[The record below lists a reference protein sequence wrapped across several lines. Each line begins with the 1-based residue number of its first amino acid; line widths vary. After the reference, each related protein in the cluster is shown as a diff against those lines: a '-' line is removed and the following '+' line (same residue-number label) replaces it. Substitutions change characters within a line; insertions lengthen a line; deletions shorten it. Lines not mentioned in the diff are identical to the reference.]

1 MLVNADHAHV
11 TLGRARRIALAA
23 ALTVVGVMVLVSV
36 GCAVFVRPDWERVD
50 YTSLFNTIYGITG
63 FPLSRTEVP
72 PPLVLVWIVLAYAA
86 AGAVVYGLLIGLR
99 RVVPVRH
106 GKLAVFLLG
115 WGATMVALLAA
126 AVFHQGA
133 MGSGYW
139 PGLEP
144 TDWRALLSAHANG
157 WTLLFGWLGGLA
169 ALLAY
174 HRTRVSDGPPAPRHT
189 GRAFMAAA
197 LCASVPAALMVAGG
211 LLISLNVESAWPIWL
226 LDFPKPL
233 APDYVDDSLTTVDV
247 LATFAMAFLALILLT
262 ALLWLTLRGARRSLP
277 GVFVLGWI
285 CTFLVTSALGA
296 LHSWVS
302 LIAQQGT
309 GFSTWNGYSVFD
321 GASYGIVIGWLA
333 GLVAALVFAGLRR
346 TRFPA

>member
-36 GCAVFVRPDWERVD
+36 GRAAFFRPDWERVD
-50 YTSLFNTIYGITG
+50 YTSFFNTIYGITV

-72 PPLVLVWIVLAYAA
+72 PPLVLVWTVLAYAA
-86 AGAVVYGLLIGLR
+86 AGAVVYGLVVGLR

-106 GKLAVFLLG
+106 GKLAAFLLG

-126 AVFHQGA
+126 AVFYRGA
-133 MGSGYW
+133 IGSGYW

-144 TDWRALLSAHANG
+144 ADWSALFSAHANG

-169 ALLAY
+169 ALVAY

-189 GRAFMAAA
+189 GRAFGAAA
-197 LCASVPAALMVAGG
+197 LCASLPAALMVVGG
-211 LLISLNVESAWPIWL
+211 LLPLRVESAWPIWL

-233 APDYVDDSLTTVDV
+233 TPDYFDDSLTTADV
-247 LATFAMAFLALILLT
+247 LATFAMALLTLILLT
-262 ALLWLTLRGARRSLP
+262 ALLGLALRGSRRSFP

-285 CTFLVTSALGA
+285 CAFLVTSALGA

-302 LIAQQGT
+302 LLVQKGS
-309 GFSTWNGYSVFD
+309 GLSTWNGYSVFD
-321 GASYGIVIGWLA
+321 GATYGIAIGWLA

>member
-36 GCAVFVRPDWERVD
+36 GCAAFVRPDWERVD
-50 YTSLFNTIYGITG
+50 YTSLFNTIYGITS
-63 FPLSRTEVP
+63 FPLVSREVP
-72 PPLVLVWIVLAYAA
+72 PALVLVWTVLAYAA
-86 AGAVVYGLLIGLR
+86 VAAVVYGLVVGLR

-106 GKLAVFLLG
+106 GKLAAFLLG

-126 AVFHQGA
+126 AVFFQGA
-133 MGSGYW
+133 IGSGYW

-144 TDWRALLSAHANG
+144 TDWRALFGAHANG

-169 ALLAY
+169 ALVAY

-189 GRAFMAAA
+189 GRAFAAAA
-197 LCASVPAALMVAGG
+197 LCAAVPAALMVVGG
-211 LLISLNVESAWPIWL
+211 LLPLRVESGWPIWL

-233 APDYVDDSLTTVDV
+233 TSEFLEPALTMADV
-247 LATFAMAFLALILLT
+247 LATFAMALLTLILLT
-262 ALLWLTLRGARRSLP
+262 ALLGLALRGARPSFP
-277 GVFVLGWI
+277 GVFVLSWI
-285 CTFLVTSALGA
+285 CAFLVTSALGA

-302 LIAQQGT
+302 LIVQEGS

-321 GASYGIVIGWLA
+321 GATYGIAIGWLA